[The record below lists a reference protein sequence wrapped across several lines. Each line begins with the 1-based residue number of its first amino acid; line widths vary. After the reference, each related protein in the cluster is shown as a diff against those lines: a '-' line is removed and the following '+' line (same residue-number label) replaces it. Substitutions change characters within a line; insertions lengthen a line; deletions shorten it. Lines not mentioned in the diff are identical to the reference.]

1 MSPQEMSTKKAL
13 FIIGSLVAFAGIT
26 LILPAKYL
34 GVKPVKKPALVLA
47 TQEDF
52 VALQEDA
59 NNNNVPD
66 WKDLLNRTM
75 STTTKAEVSKA
86 TPVDTAAQK
95 RLSDPN
101 NITASFSKNI
111 YTASMY
117 ATDKELTEEEQGV
130 LADKLLASEG
140 AKMTF
145 KEYKVE
151 DLSLTK
157 VETDASKKAYINALA
172 VTYKKALAAKIT
184 ANDLETI
191 KAFTVGKDTS
201 VLKSLVVKKNILETI
216 IKDLVATTV
225 PYSAAPYHLLI
236 INSISK
242 YKSVLENIAKAE
254 EDPLRASLA
263 LNAYTTSV
271 TELYTALR
279 SLQPYIAIENIQL
292 STKDPGFILVSGEAN
307 P

>member
-1 MSPQEMSTKKAL
+1 MINQDMSTKKAL
-13 FIIGSLVAFAGIT
+13 FVVGSLVAFAVFT
-26 LILPAKYL
+26 LILPAKYV
-34 GVKPVKKPALVLA
+34 GVTPVKKPTLVLE

-59 NNNNVPD
+59 NNNNIPD

-75 STTTKAEVSKA
+75 STTTKTEIDKA
-86 TPVDTAAQK
+86 APVDTATKK
-95 RLSDPN
+95 RLDDSN

-117 ATDKELTEEEQGV
+117 ATDKKLSEEEQGA

-140 AKMTF
+140 SKMTF
-145 KEYKVE
+145 KEYTVE

-172 VTYKKALAAKIT
+172 ITYKKAIAAKIT
-184 ANDLETI
+184 ANDIETI
-191 KAFTVGKDTS
+191 KAFNVKGDTT
-201 VLKSLVVKKNILETI
+201 VLKSLIVKKNILETI
-216 IKDLVATTV
+216 IKDLLATTA

-242 YKSVLENIAKAE
+242 YKSVLENIAQVE
-254 EDPLRASLA
+254 EDPLRATLA

-279 SLQPYIAIENIQL
+279 SLQPYIAIENIQFT
-292 STKDPGFILVSGEAN
+292 TKDPGFILVSGEAN